1 MKWGTLYPASYVNV
15 LYNAVCRNL
24 AAPFRFVCL
33 TDDGTGLL
41 PGIEALPLPAFGLPE
56 PLWYAKG
63 VWPKLGIYQPGLN
76 GLTGRCLFIDLDMMI
91 CGRLEPFFEFAAP
104 FAAIDTGANWRA
116 RHAGAAPEA
125 GTGLFAFDF
134 GAEPQILARF
144 MADPEKA
151 IAAYGTEQAFVQATA
166 RSMAFWPHGWV
177 ISFKRHLCQP
187 VGLDLFL
194 PPKSPPPDAKVIA
207 FHGSPRP
214 IDLIRPGRHRWATL
228 PHSGRGPVP
237 WLVDYWRENG

>member
-1 MKWGTLYPASYVNV
+1 MPPNKQMCIVQLLLIRSLFAWFWKKPYKSKLVRWGPELYDKYMLPHYVEQDMKNIVTDLQEAGYPFQLS
-15 LYNAVCRNL
+15 
-24 AAPFRFVCL
+24 
-33 TDDGTGLL
+33 
-41 PGIEALPLPAFGLPE
+41 
-56 PLWYAKG
+56 W
-63 VWPKLGIYQPGLN
+63 
-76 GLTGRCLFIDLDMMI
+76 
-91 CGRLEPFFEFAAP
+91 LEPFFEFAAP
-104 FAAIDTGANWRA
+104 FVAIDTGANWKA

-125 GTGLFAFDF
+125 GTGIFAFDF

-144 MADPEKA
+144 MADPERA
-151 IAAYGTEQAFVQATA
+151 IAAYGNEQAYVQATA